1 MKGGIEGDDIVDLGG
16 LHPQALRHIVGGG
29 LRDVVPLHRG
39 LHVQQDAHQL
49 GGIFAMG
56 GENAVDFVR
65 QLLVQGV
72 GSLGKGLHKGLLL
85 IT

>member
-1 MKGGIEGDDIVDLGG
+1 
-16 LHPQALRHIVGGG
+16 
-29 LRDVVPLHRG
+29 
-39 LHVQQDAHQL
+39 
-49 GGIFAMG
+49 MG